1 MSTTCGPNSR
11 GCLVD
16 MVAKLLRLL
25 AAPFAALWIHRSLVW
40 ELAKRDVLGRYRGAS
55 FGLMWSLISPF
66 LMLVVYTFAF
76 GTVVGTRWPE
86 VESGGASFAIVLFAA
101 LIVHGFFAEC
111 LNHSPML
118 VAGQPN
124 FVKRVVFP
132 LEILPWPMALSAAF
146 HAVANVTVF
155 LVLQWLLD
163 GGVKLTALWFPLVI
177 APLFIVALA
186 VGWAL
191 SALGV
196 YFRDIGQVTPLLS
209 VALLF
214 LSTAM
219 VPSTAVPSDYAWIF
233 TLNPLT
239 FIMEQ
244 ARDVLVRGVMPDL
257 PGLAVYALLAF
268 LAAVLARA
276 LFARLRKGFADVL

>member
-1 MSTTCGPNSR
+1 MKRN
-11 GCLVD
+11 V
-16 MVAKLLRLL
+16 LRLFTK
-25 AAPFAALWIHRSLVW
+25 PFSMLWSHRSLVW
-40 ELAKRDVLGRYRGAS
+40 ELTKRNVSGRYRGAS

-66 LMLVVYTFAF
+66 LMLTVYTFAF
-76 GTVVGTRWPE
+76 GTVVGSRWPE
-86 VESGGASFAIVLFAA
+86 VESGGASFSIVLFAA

-146 HAVANVTVF
+146 HATANVTVF
-155 LVLQWLLD
+155 LALQWLLD
-163 GGVKLTALWFPLVI
+163 GGVRLTALWFPLVI
-177 APLFIVALA
+177 APLFILSLA

-191 SALGV
+191 SALAV
-196 YFRDIGQVTPLLS
+196 YLRDIGQVTPLFS

-219 VPSTAVPSDYAWIF
+219 VPPSAIPRGYSWIF
-233 TLNPLT
+233 MLNPLT
-239 FIMEQ
+239 FIIEQ

-257 PGLAVYALLAF
+257 RGLAVYAVLAF

-276 LFARLRKGFADVL
+276 LFARLHKGFADVL

>member
-1 MSTTCGPNSR
+1 M
-11 GCLVD
+11 
-16 MVAKLLRLL
+16 LRALR
-25 AAPFAALWIHRSLVW
+25 APFSAFAEHRSLTW

-55 FGLMWSLISPF
+55 FGLLWALISPF
-66 LMLVVYTFAF
+66 LMLVIYTFAF
-76 GTVVGTRWPE
+76 GTVLGGRWPE

-111 LNHSPML
+111 LAKGPHL
-118 VAGQPN
+118 VAAQPN

-132 LEILPWPMALSAAF
+132 LDVLPWPMVLSAGF
-146 HAVANVTVF
+146 HALANLLVF
-155 LVLQWLLD
+155 LLLQRALD
-163 GGVKLTALWFPLVI
+163 GGIHATALWFPVVLL
-177 APLFIVALA
+177 PLAVLGLA

-196 YFRDIGQVTPLLS
+196 YLRDIGQVTPLVS

-219 VPSTAVPSDYAWIF
+219 VPPTAVPEAYRWLFA
-233 TLNPLT
+233 LNPLS

-244 ARDVLVRGVMPDL
+244 SRDVLVRGLAPDL
-257 PGLAVYALLAF
+257 VGLAAYAGVALL
-268 LAAVLARA
+268 LAVAARA
-276 LFARLRKGFADVL
+276 LFGRLRRGFGDVL